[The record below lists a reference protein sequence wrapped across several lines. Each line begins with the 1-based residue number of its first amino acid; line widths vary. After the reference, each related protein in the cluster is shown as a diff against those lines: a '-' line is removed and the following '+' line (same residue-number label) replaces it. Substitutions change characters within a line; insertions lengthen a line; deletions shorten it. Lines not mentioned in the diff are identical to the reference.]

1 MNHPKVM
8 AGLAGLLTLIIAVPA
23 AFGDERPS
31 NAAPRTRPACVPGA
45 PVQAGNRQATE
56 NAYRAQRYIAQRE
69 QGRHH
74 NARYMAQ
81 REARVLANHERT
93 VVAGLEQLRAGEYRQ
108 ALIALTMAA
117 ELNHGDPACR
127 IHLAQVHMALG
138 HYDDAGT
145 VLRRAL
151 QLQPKL
157 RFMSLGLPS
166 YYFEAA
172 EFDRH
177 VDQLST
183 WLKANRATA
192 ETYFLLGYMEFQR
205 GNFDTAHAA
214 FRVAQRGLRDDAL
227 TASYLELTKPVQ
239 AAPPAARNTP

>member
-1 MNHPKVM
+1 ML
-8 AGLAGLLTLIIAVPA
+8 GFLTLIIALPA
-23 AFGDERPS
+23 ASAENRPS
-31 NAAPRTRPACVPGA
+31 NVTQRGQPACA
-45 PVQAGNRQATE
+45 PHVRVHPGNRQATE
-56 NAYRAQRYIAQRE
+56 DAYRARRYITQRE
-69 QGRHH
+69 QGRHF
-74 NARYMAQ
+74 NARDMAQ

-93 VVAGLEQLRAGEYRQ
+93 VAAGLEQLRAGEYRQ

-127 IHLAQVHMALG
+127 IHLAQARMALG
-138 HYDDAGT
+138 HYDEAGAS
-145 VLRRAL
+145 LRRAL

-166 YYFEAA
+166 YYFEEA

-177 VDQLST
+177 VDQLAA

-227 TASYLELTKPVQ
+227 TASYLELTKPAQ
-239 AAPPAARNTP
+239 SAPPTPPAARNSP